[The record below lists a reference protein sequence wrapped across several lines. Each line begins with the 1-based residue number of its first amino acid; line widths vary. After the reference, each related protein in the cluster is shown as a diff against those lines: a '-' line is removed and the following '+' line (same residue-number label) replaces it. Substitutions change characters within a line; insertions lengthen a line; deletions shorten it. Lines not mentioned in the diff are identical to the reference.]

1 MSDATLGA
9 YAVSFA
15 SEELASIKETT
26 GEKVTPSRNLGW
38 LDDEYVGEFESGA
51 TVHFKN
57 SSSDDHTVF
66 VVEVIELEEHDQ
78 PVSRIQKN
86 YFLNPYDALRWVAE
100 LEKSRRNEYDQYMEP
115 FRQYDA
121 NLVAWINN
129 DCEGEEPGFP
139 EDRKYSFRDWATDF
153 GQLRYHVYRLSE
165 HRG

>member
-9 YAVSFA
+9 YVVSFA

-26 GEKVTPSRNLGW
+26 GEKVTPSRNLGH
-38 LDDEYVGEFESGA
+38 LDEYVGEFESGA
-51 TVHFKN
+51 TVHFKT
-57 SSSDDHTVF
+57 SPPDDHTVF
-66 VVEVIELEEHDQ
+66 VVNVIALAEYE
-78 PVSRIQKN
+78 PSVSRIQKN
-86 YFLNPYDALRWVAE
+86 YFLNPYDALRWVAY
-100 LEKSRRNEYDQYMEP
+100 LEKTRRSEYDQYMEP

-139 EDRKYSFRDWATDF
+139 EDRKYSFKGWATDF